1 MLDYIPKHKMFDH
14 QRRVFLES
22 RNIDNYAL
30 LMEMGT
36 GKTKVTIDTACWLY
50 SQGKIDAV
58 LVICPNGLNPMWI
71 DQCKE
76 HIPDYIQYKAAY
88 YRSNMTK
95 QEERDL
101 CQVLESD
108 VEMKVASM
116 NIEAIVTQKGV
127 NFAKN
132 FLISSRTLLVIDESS
147 VIKNPKAIRTKN
159 LLKLSVHAKY
169 RRILTGTPITQGPL
183 DLFTQFSFLDQNI
196 LHTTSYFAFR
206 NRYAVMKEIRTAGR
220 TFQTVV
226 GYQNIQELQKLIAP
240 HSYRITKQE
249 CLDLPE
255 KLYTKRYVTLS
266 ETQAKLYNALKK
278 DIVAEFNGK
287 TMCVP
292 LALTKMLRLQQIV
305 GGFFV
310 PDEEAWMCDE
320 LYDDE
325 INITEYKPMAIDK
338 TNPRVECII
347 DLLGE
352 TSGKC
357 IIWARFRSEISAISE
372 RIREEFGDKAV
383 VEYHGGIDPSERNR
397 NVSSFQ
403 NDPEVR
409 YFIGNVQTGAKGLTL
424 HAASTV
430 IYFSNNFSLE
440 DRLQSEDRAHRIGQ
454 TKNVTYIDIIAQ
466 GTLDEKIVKALRG
479 KKEIADSIIEDG
491 NVENWI

>member
-1 MLDYIPKHKMFDH
+1 MFDH
-14 QRRVFLES
+14 QSRVFLES
-22 RNIDNYAL
+22 RNKEHYAL

-50 SQGKIDAV
+50 GQGKIDAV
-58 LVICPNGLNPMWI
+58 LVVCPNGLNPMWV

-76 HIPDYIQYKAAY
+76 HIPDYIQYEAAY
-88 YRSNMTK
+88 YRSSMTK

-101 CQVLESD
+101 CRVLESD
-108 VEMKVASM
+108 AGMKVASM

-132 FLISSRTLLVIDESS
+132 FLISYRTLLVIDESS
-147 VIKNPKAIRTKN
+147 VIKNPKAQRTKN

-183 DLFTQFSFLDQNI
+183 DLFTQFSFLDQHI

-206 NRYAVMKEIRTAGR
+206 NRYAVMKEIKTAGR

-255 KLYTKRYVTLS
+255 KLYIKRYVTLS
-266 ETQAKLYNALKK
+266 DTQAKLYNSLKK

-287 TMCVP
+287 TMFAP
-292 LALTKMLRLQQIV
+292 LALTKILRLQQIV

-310 PDEEAWMCDE
+310 PDEEAWLCDE
-320 LYDDE
+320 LYGDE
-325 INITEYKPMAIDK
+325 SITAYHPMPIDK
-338 TNPRVECII
+338 INPRVESLI

-352 TSGKC
+352 TSDKA
-357 IIWARFRSEISAISE
+357 IIWARFRSEISAIAD
-372 RIREEFGDKAV
+372 RIREEFGNKAV
-383 VEYHGGIDPSERNR
+383 VEYHGGIDPAERNR

-409 YFIGNVQTGAKGLTL
+409 YFIGNVQAGGKGLTL

-430 IYFSNNFSLE
+430 VYFSNNFSLE

-454 TKNVTYIDIIAQ
+454 TKNVTYVDIIAQ
-466 GTLDEKIVKALRG
+466 GTLDEKIVKALRS
-479 KKEIADSIIEDG
+479 KKEIADTITED
-491 NVENWI
+491 NSVENWI